1 MSRKSSKKLP
11 LGGGMEFGTNPFAD
25 LKAKGL
31 PEASIASP
39 QKAKLPPAVSGKQ
52 GRVEIRREK
61 AGRGGK
67 TVTTLSAFAT
77 HHTVPDLDRLL
88 QALKKLC
95 ACGGTLKGRV
105 IELQGDVCDRVLSEL
120 AKRGFKAVRAGG

>member
-1 MSRKSSKKLP
+1 MSRKSSKKLS
-11 LGGGMEFGTNPFAD
+11 LGGGMELGTNPFAN
-25 LKAKGL
+25 LESSGLSKASIPRPPKAK
-31 PEASIASP
+31 PSTIVP
-39 QKAKLPPAVSGKQ
+39 VNH

-77 HHTVPDLDRLL
+77 HHTLADLDRLL
-88 QALKKLC
+88 QALKKIC

-105 IELQGDVCDRVLSEL
+105 IEPQGDFCDRVLSEL
-120 AKRGFKAVRAGG
+120 AKRGFKPVRAGG